1 MKIVASGLSGFI
13 GGELKKA
20 LSDRHELVCL
30 KRKGP
35 LKRQS
40 GYREVLWDPQ
50 ASGEWVKEIDGAD
63 AVINL
68 SGEPIAGKR
77 WTATQK
83 KELILSRLTTTRALV
98 EVIGKAATKPR
109 VLLNASAIGY
119 YGDRGTEPL
128 EEASKPGAG
137 FLPDLCKEWER
148 QASKAEA
155 YGVRVVL
162 LRTGIVLGRGGG
174 ALAKMLPSFRL
185 GLGGPL
191 GSGRQVMSWIHLEDV
206 VGTILFALE
215 NTAVRGPVNL
225 TAPEPVSMSEFA
237 RQLGKALRRPAVL
250 PAPTFVLKALLGE
263 MSELLLTGQKV
274 LPQALLSAGYRF
286 RYPALEPALKDLA
299 APAKRS

>member
-1 MKIVASGLSGFI
+1 MKVIISGASGFI
-13 GGELKKA
+13 GTELKRA
-20 LSDRHELVCL
+20 LTGRHELVCL
-30 KRKGP
+30 KRKKP
-35 LKRQS
+35 LRQQS
-40 GYREVLWDPQ
+40 GYREILWDPQ
-50 ASGEWVKEIDGAD
+50 TAGDWMKEMDGAD

-77 WTATQK
+77 WTAARK

-98 EVIGKAATKPR
+98 EAIGKAGAKPR
-109 VLLNASAIGY
+109 VLLNASAIGW
-119 YGDRGTEPL
+119 YGDRGAEPL
-128 EEASKPGAG
+128 EESSKPGAG

-148 QASKAEA
+148 QASKADA

-174 ALAKMLPSFRL
+174 ALAKMLPPFRL

-191 GSGRQVMSWIHLEDV
+191 GSGRQVMSWIHLEDE
-206 VGTILFALE
+206 VGAIVFALE
-215 NTAVRGPVNL
+215 NPAVKGPVNL

-237 RQLGKALRRPAVL
+237 LGLGKALHRPAVL
-250 PAPTFVLKALLGE
+250 PAPAFVLKALLGE

-286 RYPALEPALKDLA
+286 RYPALEPALKDLT
-299 APAKRS
+299 APIKHT